1 MAKKID
7 YDTKK
12 RQKNKEKTLEELK
25 KILKPL
31 NIMLVITSILI
42 ILSYV
47 FYWASIYNTDMGG
60 SEVNISGINVIYCA
74 LTSNFTGT
82 ESFAGD
88 MAVPFYYYA
97 ESYCQS
103 LATLTIISFF
113 LTILSIIV
121 SVVVMELK
129 KPLAHFI
136 PLIINIALT
145 VLYICCFAKGLA
157 MNDSKILHIYCSDNP
172 ACSIQSYAIIP
183 AILSVIAVTI
193 SVICLVKYYQTKA
206 KLAK

>member
-1 MAKKID
+1 MAKKTD

-12 RQKNKEKTLEELK
+12 RQKDREKTLGELTK
-25 KILKPL
+25 SLKPL

-42 ILSYV
+42 ILSYL
-47 FYWASIYNTDMGG
+47 FYWTSVYNTDIAG

-74 LTSNFTGT
+74 LTGNFTGT
-82 ESFAGD
+82 ESLAGD

-103 LATLTIISFF
+103 LATLTVISFF

-129 KPLAHFI
+129 KPLAHFV
-136 PLIINIALT
+136 PLIINIILT
-145 VLYICCFAKGLA
+145 VLHICCFTKGLA
-157 MNDSKILHIYCSDNP
+157 MNDSKILHLYCSDNP

-183 AILSVIAVTI
+183 AILSVIAVAI
-193 SVICLVKYYQTKA
+193 SVRSLIKYYQTKA